1 MKRRGEIVAW
11 LAVGL
16 LTAAPAAAGT
26 RQNNFSGATC
36 LKSAGNATPRYSQL
50 GVTNQTS
57 NEWLHLAC
65 PFPMSVG
72 GKFFLPSAAKLADS
86 GSNCSSGSGGGSVT
100 FIDLSTTQNVSCTLY
115 VLGSGNAVL
124 ASFTVSS
131 SGASSNPQS
140 RTFGIPS
147 MDFTKKTLFAQCV
160 VPPPDAGQRS
170 SVLNFIV
177 TSCDL

>member
-16 LTAAPAAAGT
+16 LAAAPAAAGP

-36 LKSAGNATPRYSQL
+36 LKSAGNATPRYSEL
-50 GVTNQTS
+50 GVTNQTN

-65 PFPMSVG
+65 PIPMSVG
-72 GKFFLPSAAKLADS
+72 GKFFLPSAAKLAEA
-86 GSNCSSGSGGGSVT
+86 GSTCSSGTGGGSVT
-100 FIDLSTTQNVSCTLY
+100 FIDQHSTLNASCTLY

-131 SGASSNPQS
+131 SGARPDKQNIA
-140 RTFGIPS
+140 FGMPV
-147 MDFTKKTLFAQCV
+147 MDFTKKTLFAVCV
-160 VPPPDAGQRS
+160 VPPPEAGFRS

-177 TSCDL
+177 GSCDL